1 VTNPWLPSRT
11 RRRIPAWIRLRFPQ
25 DCLAPLSYA
34 SRTLGRMQTSSDRHE
49 YPSHWEADVVLRD
62 GGTARIRPITVDDA
76 DRLVSFYE
84 QVSDESKYY
93 RFFAPYPRLSAKD
106 VRRFTHHDFVD
117 RVGLAATVGGDFIA
131 TVRYD
136 RISADGLPAS
146 APADEAEV
154 AFLVQ
159 DAHQGRGVASALL
172 EHIAAVARER
182 DIRRFAA
189 EVLPANN
196 KMIKVFTDAG
206 YRQKRHFED
215 GVVRLEFD
223 LEPTDRSLAV
233 QRAREQRAEA
243 RSVHRLLAPG
253 SVAVIGAGRTPGGV
267 GRSVLTNLSA
277 AGFTG
282 RLYAVNRAVQES
294 ELDGVPAYR
303 SIVDIA
309 EPVDL
314 AVVAVPAPH
323 VPEVVAECGEHGVQ
337 GLVVVSA
344 GYAESGPEGRERQ
357 RELVRQARTYGM
369 RIIGPN
375 AFGVINT
382 SPEVRLNASLAPE
395 MPRPGRIGLFAQSG
409 AIGIALLSRL
419 HRRGGGVTG
428 TTGVSTF
435 VSSGN
440 RADVSGN
447 DVLQYW
453 YDDPDTDVALMY
465 LESIG
470 NPRKFTRLARRTAA
484 AKPLVVVQGA
494 RHAAAPQGHAVR
506 ATRLPHA
513 TVSALLGQAGVIRV
527 DTITELV
534 DAGLLLARQPLP
546 PGPRVAILGNSESL
560 GLLTYDAC
568 LAEGLQPSPPV
579 DLTTGASADDF
590 RRALAGALADD
601 GCDAVV
607 VTAIPA
613 VGETSAQDA
622 ALAEALRAASASA
635 PAKPVLVV
643 HVELGGLAEA
653 LSAAVSTAPQAA
665 STDPG
670 APGSAQAVRPAEHL
684 PTEVEATDE
693 ARLIPAY
700 PAAERA
706 VRALAEAVKYAQWR
720 QDAAEPGR
728 VPEYED
734 IDEKGAAEQI
744 DVLLARGE
752 DEEALTLGT
761 EETRELLG
769 RYGIDVRPARP
780 APTPDDAARAARDL
794 GYPVVLKT
802 TAPHLRHRADLGGVR
817 LDLADEEQLRRAYAE
832 LTELFGKPAE
842 LRPVVQAM
850 APRGVD
856 TVVSAVID
864 PAAGAVLSFGLSGAA
879 SELLGDTA
887 HRLIPVTDRDATSLV
902 RSIRTAPLLF
912 GWRGSAPVD
921 TAALEELML
930 RVSRLV
936 DDHPEVVAVSLE
948 PVVVAPHG
956 LSALG
961 ATVRLH
967 RAPVRDDLG
976 PRTLP
981 VY

>member
-1 VTNPWLPSRT
+1 MPEGAFAPAPGGSRT
-11 RRRIPAWIRLRFPQ
+11 AASARLSSTT

-34 SRTLGRMQTSSDRHE
+34 SRTLGPMQTSSDRHE
-49 YPSHWEADVVLRD
+49 YPAHWEADVVLRD

-76 DRLVSFYE
+76 ERLVSFYE

-106 VRRFTHHDFVD
+106 VHRFTHHDFVD
-117 RVGLAATVGGDFIA
+117 RVGLAATIGGEFIA

-136 RISADGLPAS
+136 RIGADGTPAS

-172 EHIAAVARER
+172 EHIGAVARER
-182 DIRRFAA
+182 GIRRFAA
-189 EVLPANN
+189 EVLPANT

-206 YRQKRHFED
+206 YTQKRSFED
-215 GVVRLEFD
+215 GVVRLEFG
-223 LEPTDRSLAV
+223 LEPTDRSMAV
-233 QRAREQRAEA
+233 QYAREQRAEA
-243 RSVHRLLAPG
+243 RSVQRLLAPG
-253 SVAVIGAGRTPGGV
+253 SVAVVGAGRAPGGV
-267 GRSVLTNLSA
+267 GRSVLDHLRDT
-277 AGFTG
+277 GFTG
-282 RLYAVNRAVQES
+282 RLYAVNRALGEGEE
-294 ELDGVPAYR
+294 ELGGVAAFRSVRDIDG
-303 SIVDIA
+303 
-309 EPVDL
+309 PVDL
-314 AVVAVPAPH
+314 AVVAVPAER
-323 VPEVVAECGEHGVQ
+323 VPEIVTECGEHGVQ

-344 GYAESGPEGRERQ
+344 GYAESGPDGRERQ
-357 RELVRQARTYGM
+357 RALIRQARSYGM

-382 SPEVRLNASLAPE
+382 SPDVRLNASLAPH

-409 AIGIALLSRL
+409 AIGVALLSRL

-428 TTGVSTF
+428 VTGVSTF

-453 YDDPDTDVALMY
+453 YEDPDTDVALMY

-494 RHAAAPQGHAVR
+494 RHGAGPRGHAVR

-513 TVSALLGQAGVIRV
+513 TVSALLRQAGVIRV

-546 PGPRVAILGNSESL
+546 AGPRVAILGNSESL

-568 LAEGLQPSPPV
+568 LAEGLRPHPPL
-579 DLTTGASADDF
+579 DLTTAASAADF
-590 RRALAGALADD
+590 HAALSRALADD
-601 GCDAVV
+601 TSDAVV

-613 VGETSAQDA
+613 VGEGSVGDA
-622 ALAEALRAASASA
+622 ALAQALRSAAAATPS
-635 PAKPVLVV
+635 KPVLVV

-653 LSAAVSTAPQAA
+653 LSAATSTAPQAPAPPPPAPRPRADTA
-665 STDPG
+665 SVT
-670 APGSAQAVRPAEHL
+670 APPPPEDAH
-684 PTEVEATDE
+684 
-693 ARLIPAY
+693 LIPAY

-706 VRALAEAVKYAQWR
+706 VRALAQAVAYGQWR
-720 QDAAEPGR
+720 RDAAEPGK
-728 VPEYED
+728 VPEYDD
-734 IDEKGAAEQI
+734 IDERGAAAL
-744 DVLLARGE
+744 VKRLLARGQG
-752 DEEALTLGT
+752 LTLGT
-761 EETRELLG
+761 DETCDLLG
-769 RYGIDVRPARP
+769 TYGIHVHRALP
-780 APTPDDAARAARDL
+780 APDPDTAAEAARTL
-794 GYPVVLKT
+794 GHPVALKA

-817 LDLADEEQLRRAYAE
+817 LDLADEEQLRRAYTE
-832 LTELFGKPAE
+832 LTELFGAPEE
-842 LRPVVQAM
+842 LRPVVQRM

-856 TVVSAVID
+856 TVVRAVID
-864 PAAGAVLSFGLSGAA
+864 PAAGAVLSFGLAGPPSQ
-879 SELLGDTA
+879 LLGDMA

-921 TAALEELML
+921 TPALEELML

-936 DDHPEVVAVSLE
+936 HDHPEVVAVTLE
-948 PVVVAPHG
+948 PVVVAPRG
-956 LSALG
+956 VSVLG
-961 ATVRLH
+961 ASVRL
-967 RAPVRDDLG
+967 APPPARDDLG

-981 VY
+981 AY

>member
-1 VTNPWLPSRT
+1 
-11 RRRIPAWIRLRFPQ
+11 
-25 DCLAPLSYA
+25 
-34 SRTLGRMQTSSDRHE
+34 MQTSSDRHE
-49 YPSHWEADVVLRD
+49 YPAHWEADVVLRD

-76 DRLVSFYE
+76 ERLVSFYE

-106 VRRFTHHDFVD
+106 VHRFTHHDFVD
-117 RVGLAATVGGDFIA
+117 RVGLAATVGGEFIA

-136 RISADGLPAS
+136 RIGPDGMPAS

-182 DIRRFAA
+182 GIRRFAA
-189 EVLPANN
+189 EVLPANS

-206 YRQKRHFED
+206 YQQKRSFED
-215 GVVRLEFD
+215 GVVRLEFG

-243 RSVHRLLAPG
+243 RSVQRLLAPG
-253 SVAVIGAGRTPGGV
+253 SVAVVGAGRTPGGV
-267 GRSVLTNLSA
+267 GRGVLANLRA

-282 RLYAVNRAVQES
+282 RLFAVNRALGED
-294 ELDGVPAYR
+294 EKDIDGVPAHR
-303 SIVDIA
+303 SVTDIG

-314 AVVAVPAPH
+314 AVVAVPAAH

-337 GLVVVSA
+337 GLVVISA
-344 GYAESGPEGRERQ
+344 GYAESGPDGRERQ

-375 AFGVINT
+375 AFGIINT
-382 SPEVRLNASLAPE
+382 APDVRLNASLAPE
-395 MPRPGRIGLFAQSG
+395 APRSGRIGLFAQSG

-428 TTGVSTF
+428 VTGVSTF

-453 YDDPDTDVALMY
+453 YEDPDTDVVLMY

-484 AKPLVVVQGA
+484 VKPLVVVQGA
-494 RHAAAPQGHAVR
+494 RHGSAPQGHAVR
-506 ATRLPHA
+506 ATELPHT
-513 TVSALLGQAGVIRV
+513 TVSALLRQAGVIRV

-546 PGPRVAILGNSESL
+546 AGPRVAILGNSESL
-560 GLLTYDAC
+560 GMLTYDAC
-568 LAEGLQPSPPV
+568 LSEGLRPLRPL
-579 DLTTGASADDF
+579 DLTTGASAADF
-590 RRALAGALADD
+590 HAALSRVLADD
-601 GCDAVV
+601 TCDAVV
-607 VTAIPA
+607 VTAIPTL
-613 VGETSAQDA
+613 GQTSPGDA
-622 ALAEALRAASASA
+622 ALAGALRSAAAANPS
-635 PAKPVLVV
+635 KPVLVV

-653 LSAAVSTAPQAA
+653 LSAAASTAPRAG
-665 STDPG
+665 DR
-670 APGSAQAVRPAEHL
+670 APGTAPRAGDGTPGIEGPAPLPCALPAAAEVRATPE
-684 PTEVEATDE
+684 TGEATGATTE
-693 ARLIPAY
+693 PPSRLIPAY

-706 VRALAEAVKYAQWR
+706 VRALSEAVHYAQWR
-720 QDAAEPGR
+720 RDAAEPGR
-728 VPEYED
+728 VPAYED
-734 IDEKGAAEQI
+734 IDEKGTAERI
-744 DVLLARGE
+744 DALLSTGE
-752 DEEALTLGT
+752 GRTLGAEEAGA
-761 EETRELLG
+761 LLG
-769 RYGIDVRPARP
+769 RYGIRLRQARP
-780 APTPDDAARAARDL
+780 APTPDEAARAAEAI
-794 GYPVVLKT
+794 GYPVALKT

-817 LDLADEEQLRRAYAE
+817 LDLADEEQLRRAYSE
-832 LTELFGKPAE
+832 LTELFGSPGE
-842 LRPVVQAM
+842 LRPVVQGM

-856 TVVSAVID
+856 TIVRTVVD
-864 PAAGAVLSFGLSGAA
+864 PAAGAVLSFGLAGPA
-879 SELLGDTA
+879 SQLLGDMA
-887 HRLIPVTDRDATSLV
+887 HRLIPATERDAASLV

-921 TAALEELML
+921 TDALEELLL

-956 LSALG
+956 LS
-961 ATVRLH
+961 V
-967 RAPVRDDLG
+967 LG
-976 PRTLP
+976 PRSLP

>member
-1 VTNPWLPSRT
+1 M
-11 RRRIPAWIRLRFPQ
+11 Q
-25 DCLAPLSYA
+25 
-34 SRTLGRMQTSSDRHE
+34 QTSSDRHE
-49 YPSHWEADVVLRD
+49 YPAHWEADVVLRD
-62 GGTARIRPITVDDA
+62 GGTARVRPITVDDA

-106 VRRFTHHDFVD
+106 VHRFTHHDFVD
-117 RVGLAATVGGDFIA
+117 RVGLAATVGGEFIA

-136 RISADGLPAS
+136 RISADGRPAS

-182 DIRRFAA
+182 GIRRFAA

-206 YRQKRHFED
+206 YTQKRSFED

-243 RSVHRLLAPG
+243 RSVRRLLVPG
-253 SVAVIGAGRTPGGV
+253 SVAVIGVGRTPGGV
-267 GRSVLTNLSA
+267 GRSVLDNIRD

-282 RLYAVNRAVQES
+282 GLYAVNTAFPEGQK
-294 ELDGVPAYR
+294 ELDGVPAHR
-303 SIVDIA
+303 SVRDI
-309 EPVDL
+309 EGPVDL
-314 AVVAVPAPH
+314 AVVAVPVEH
-323 VPEVVAECGEHGVQ
+323 VLQVVTECGEHGVQ
-337 GLVVVSA
+337 GLVVVTA

-357 RELVRQARTYGM
+357 RELVRHARTYGM

-382 SPEVRLNASLAPE
+382 AADVRLNASLAPE

-428 TTGVSTF
+428 VTGVSTF

-494 RHAAAPQGHAVR
+494 GSAPQGHAVR

-513 TVSALLGQAGVIRV
+513 TVSALLRQAGVIRV
-527 DTITELV
+527 ETITELV
-534 DAGLLLARQPLP
+534 DTGLLLARQPLP
-546 PGPRVAILGNSESL
+546 GGARVAILGNSESL

-568 LAEGLQPSPPV
+568 LSEGLRPLAPL
-579 DLTTGASADDF
+579 DLTTAATAADF
-590 RRALAGALADD
+590 HRALSQALADQT
-601 GCDAVV
+601 CDAVV

-613 VGETSAQDA
+613 VGEGPAEDA
-622 ALAEALRAASASA
+622 ALAEALRSAAETD
-635 PAKPVLVV
+635 PGKPVLVV

-653 LSAAVSTAPQAA
+653 LSAATSTAPQAV
-665 STDPG
+665 SKRED
-670 APGSAQAVRPAEHL
+670 QQPAERP
-684 PTEVEATDE
+684 PTA
-693 ARLIPAY
+693 ARTPEGVGLIPAY

-706 VRALAEAVKYAQWR
+706 VRALSEAVKYAQWR
-720 QDAAEPGR
+720 REATDPGR

-734 IDEKGAAEQI
+734 IDEKGAAALI
-744 DVLLARGE
+744 GGLLARGQG
-752 DEEALTLGT
+752 LTLGADAT
-761 EETRELLG
+761 CELLG
-769 RYGIDVRPARP
+769 MYGVDVHRALP
-780 APTPDDAARAARDL
+780 APTPDAAAEAARTL
-794 GYPVVLKT
+794 GYPVALKA

-817 LDLADEEQLRRAYAE
+817 LDLTDEDRLRRAYAE
-832 LTELFGKPAE
+832 LGDLFGSPEE
-842 LRPVVQAM
+842 LRPVVQRM

-856 TVVSAVID
+856 TVVRAVID
-864 PAAGAVLSFGLSGAA
+864 PAAGAVLSFGLAGAA
-879 SELLGDTA
+879 SQLLGDIA
-887 HRLIPVTDRDATSLV
+887 HRLVPVTDREAGSLV

-912 GWRGSAPVD
+912 GWRGSTPVD
-921 TAALEELML
+921 TPALEELLL

-936 DDHPEVVAVSLE
+936 DDHPEVVAVTLE
-948 PVVVAPHG
+948 PVVVAAHG
-956 LSALG
+956 LSVLG
-961 ATVRLH
+961 ASVRL
-967 RAPVRDDLG
+967 APPPVRDDLG

>member
-1 VTNPWLPSRT
+1 
-11 RRRIPAWIRLRFPQ
+11 
-25 DCLAPLSYA
+25 
-34 SRTLGRMQTSSDRHE
+34 MQNSADRHE
-49 YPSHWEADVVLRD
+49 YPAHWEADVVLRD
-62 GGTARIRPITVDDA
+62 GGTARIRPITADDA

-106 VRRFTHHDFVD
+106 VHRFTHHDFVD
-117 RVGLAATVGGDFIA
+117 RVGLAATVGGEFIA

-136 RISADGLPAS
+136 RIDADGLPAS
-146 APADEAEV
+146 GPASEAEV

-189 EVLPANN
+189 EVLPANS

-206 YRQKRHFED
+206 YTQKRSFED

-243 RSVHRLLAPG
+243 RSVRRLLAPG
-253 SVAVIGAGRTPGGV
+253 AVAVIGVGRAPGGV
-267 GRSVLTNLSA
+267 GRSVLDHIRD
-277 AGFTG
+277 AGFAG
-282 RLYAVNRAVQES
+282 ELYAVNRAFPEEQKDV
-294 ELDGVPAYR
+294 DGVPAHR
-303 SIVDIA
+303 SVRDI
-309 EPVDL
+309 EGPVDL
-314 AVVAVPAPH
+314 AVVAVPAEY
-323 VPEVVAECGEHGVQ
+323 VPDVVTECGEHGVQ

-357 RELVRQARTYGM
+357 RELVRHARTYGM

-382 SPEVRLNASLAPE
+382 AENVRLNASLAPE

-428 TTGVSTF
+428 VTGVSTF

-453 YDDPDTDVALMY
+453 YDDPDTDVVLMY

-494 RHAAAPQGHAVR
+494 RHGGAAPQGHAVR

-513 TVSALLGQAGVIRV
+513 TVSELLRQAGVIRV

-546 PGPRVAILGNSESL
+546 AGPRVAILGNSESL

-568 LAEGLQPSPPV
+568 LSEGLRPLAPL
-579 DLTTGASADDF
+579 DLTTGASSEDF
-590 RRALAGALADD
+590 HRALAEALADE

-607 VTAIPA
+607 VTAIPT
-613 VGETSAQDA
+613 VGEASAQDA
-622 ALAEALRAASASA
+622 ALADALRSAAAEV
-635 PAKPVLVV
+635 PGKPVLVV

-653 LSAAVSTAPQAA
+653 LSAAASTAPQAGSPA
-665 STDPG
+665 PG
-670 APGSAQAVRPAEHL
+670 AVPAGGSRAFRAAERPPNAVAMPA
-684 PTEVEATDE
+684 PAPPSAPDSCS
-693 ARLIPAY
+693 RLIPAY

-706 VRALAEAVKYAQWR
+706 VRALGEAVKYAQWR
-720 QDAAEPGR
+720 REAAEPGK
-728 VPEYED
+728 VPESIDAD
-734 IDEKGAAEQI
+734 IDEKRAAALI
-744 DVLLARGE
+744 GGLLARGQG
-752 DEEALTLGT
+752 LTLGPD
-761 EETRELLG
+761 ETSELLG
-769 RYGIDVRPARP
+769 TYGIPVRGALP
-780 APTPDDAARAARDL
+780 APSADDASAAARTL
-794 GYPVVLKT
+794 GYPVALKA

-832 LTELFGKPAE
+832 LTGLFGNPE
-842 LRPVVQAM
+842 ETRPVVQGM

-856 TVVSAVID
+856 TVVRAVID
-864 PAAGAVLSFGLSGAA
+864 PAAGAVLSFGLAGPA
-879 SELLGDTA
+879 SQLLGDVG
-887 HRLIPVTDRDATSLV
+887 HRLIPVTDRDAAALI

-921 TAALEELML
+921 SEALEELL
-930 RVSRLV
+930 LKVSRLV
-936 DDHPEVVAVSLE
+936 DDHPEVIAVSLE
-948 PVVVAPHG
+948 PVVVAQHG
-956 LSALG
+956 LSVLG
-961 ATVRLH
+961 ASVRL
-967 RAPVRDDLG
+967 APPPVRDDLG

>member
-1 VTNPWLPSRT
+1 
-11 RRRIPAWIRLRFPQ
+11 
-25 DCLAPLSYA
+25 
-34 SRTLGRMQTSSDRHE
+34 MQSASDRHE
-49 YPSHWEADVVLRD
+49 YPAHWEADVVLRD

-76 DRLVSFYE
+76 ERLVSFYE

-93 RFFAPYPRLSAKD
+93 RFFAPYPRLSDKD
-106 VRRFTHHDFVD
+106 VHRFTHHDFVD
-117 RVGLAATVGGDFIA
+117 RVGLAATVGGEFIA

-136 RISADGLPAS
+136 RIGADGMAAS

-206 YRQKRHFED
+206 YTQKRSFED
-215 GVVRLEFD
+215 GVVRLEFG
-223 LEPTDRSLAV
+223 LEPTERSVAV

-243 RSVHRLLAPG
+243 HSVGRLLAPG
-253 SVAVIGAGRTPGGV
+253 SVAVVGTGRSPGGV
-267 GRSVLTNLSA
+267 GRSVLGNLRE

-282 RLYAVNRAVQES
+282 RLYAVNKAFPEDLK
-294 ELDGVPAYR
+294 ELDGVPAHR
-303 SIVDIA
+303 SVRDIA

-314 AVVAVPAPH
+314 AVVAVPAEQ
-323 VPEVVAECGEHGVQ
+323 VPEAVTECGEHGVQ
-337 GLVVVSA
+337 GLVVLSA
-344 GYAESGPEGRERQ
+344 GYAESGPDGRERQ
-357 RELVRQARTYGM
+357 RELVRHARAYGM

-428 TTGVSTF
+428 VTGVSTF
-435 VSSGN
+435 ISSGN

-494 RHAAAPQGHAVR
+494 GSAPQGHAVR

-513 TVSALLGQAGVIRV
+513 TVSALLRQAGVIRV

-546 PGPRVAILGNSESL
+546 TGPRVAILGNSESL

-568 LAEGLQPSPPV
+568 LSEGLRPLPPL
-579 DLTTGASADDF
+579 DLTTEASAQDF
-590 RRALAGALADD
+590 HAALARALADET
-601 GCDAVV
+601 CDAVV

-613 VGETSAQDA
+613 IGERSPGDA
-622 ALAEALRAASASA
+622 ELAEALRSAAAAA

-643 HVELGGLAEA
+643 HVELGGLATA
-653 LSAAVSTAPQAA
+653 LSAATSTAPRAEAA
-665 STDPG
+665 PRARTDVPDG
-670 APGSAQAVRPAEHL
+670 AQPVPTAVAAPEGTH
-684 PTEVEATDE
+684 
-693 ARLIPAY
+693 LIPAY

-706 VRALAEAVKYAQWR
+706 VRALAEAVKYAHWR
-720 QDAAEPGR
+720 REAADAGK

-734 IDEKGAAEQI
+734 IDEKGAAELI
-744 DVLLARGE
+744 GGLLARGQG
-752 DEEALTLGT
+752 LTLGT
-761 EETRELLG
+761 DETCELLG
-769 RYGIDVRPARP
+769 RYGIRTRRAIP
-780 APTPDDAARAARDL
+780 APTPDEAARAAAAL
-794 GYPVVLKT
+794 GYPVALKA

-817 LDLADEEQLRRAYAE
+817 LDVPDEEQLRRSYAE
-832 LTELFGKPAE
+832 LTELFGKPE
-842 LRPVVQAM
+842 EIRPVVQAM

-856 TVVSAVID
+856 TVVRAVID
-864 PAAGAVLSFGLSGAA
+864 PAAGAVLSFGLAGAA
-879 SELLGDTA
+879 SQLLGDMA
-887 HRLIPVTDRDATSLV
+887 HRLVPVTDREATSLI

-912 GWRGSAPVD
+912 GWRGSTPVD
-921 TAALEELML
+921 TAALEELLL

-936 DDHPEVVAVSLE
+936 DDHPEVVAVTLE

-956 LSALG
+956 LSVLG
-961 ATVRLH
+961 ASVRL
-967 RAPVRDDLG
+967 APPPARDDLG

-981 VY
+981 TY

>member
-1 VTNPWLPSRT
+1 
-11 RRRIPAWIRLRFPQ
+11 
-25 DCLAPLSYA
+25 
-34 SRTLGRMQTSSDRHE
+34 MQTSSDRHE
-49 YPSHWEADVVLRD
+49 YPAHWEADVVLRD
-62 GGTARIRPITVDDA
+62 GGTARVRPITVDDA

-106 VRRFTHHDFVD
+106 VHRFTHHDFVD
-117 RVGLAATVGGDFIA
+117 RVGLAATVGGEFIA

-136 RISADGLPAS
+136 RISADGRAAS

-182 DIRRFAA
+182 GIRRFAA

-206 YRQKRHFED
+206 YTQKRSFED
-215 GVVRLEFD
+215 GVVRLEFG

-243 RSVHRLLAPG
+243 RSVRRLLVPG
-253 SVAVIGAGRTPGGV
+253 SVAVVGVGRTPGGV
-267 GRSVLTNLSA
+267 GRSVLDNIRD

-282 RLYAVNRAVQES
+282 GLYAVNKAFPEGRK
-294 ELDGVPAYR
+294 ELDGIPAHR
-303 SIVDIA
+303 SVRDI
-309 EPVDL
+309 EGPVDL
-314 AVVAVPAPH
+314 AVVAVPVEH
-323 VPEVVAECGEHGVQ
+323 VPEVVTECGEHGVQ
-337 GLVVVSA
+337 GLVVVTA

-357 RELVRQARTYGM
+357 RELVRHARTYGM

-382 SPEVRLNASLAPE
+382 AADVRLNASLAPE

-428 TTGVSTF
+428 VTGVSTF

-494 RHAAAPQGHAVR
+494 GSAPQGHAVR

-513 TVSALLGQAGVIRV
+513 TVSALLRQAGVIRV
-527 DTITELV
+527 ETITELV
-534 DAGLLLARQPLP
+534 DTGLLLARQPLP
-546 PGPRVAILGNSESL
+546 GGARVAIVGNSESL

-568 LAEGLQPSPPV
+568 LSEGLRPTPPV
-579 DLTTGASADDF
+579 DLTTAATAADF
-590 RRALAGALADD
+590 HRALSGALADD
-601 GCDAVV
+601 SCDAVV

-613 VGETSAQDA
+613 VGEGPEQDA
-622 ALAEALRAASASA
+622 ALAEALRSAAEEV
-635 PAKPVLVV
+635 PGKPVLVV

-653 LSAAVSTAPQAA
+653 LSAAMSTAPQAV
-665 STDPG
+665 SKRGDTP
-670 APGSAQAVRPAEHL
+670 RPAER
-684 PTEVEATDE
+684 PSTAVPASGGGG
-693 ARLIPAY
+693 LIPAY

-720 QDAAEPGR
+720 REAVDPGR

-734 IDEKGAAEQI
+734 IDEKGAAGLI
-744 DVLLARGE
+744 GGLLARGQG
-752 DEEALTLGT
+752 LTLGSD
-761 EETRELLG
+761 ETCELLG
-769 RYGIDVRPARP
+769 MYGVDVHRALP
-780 APTPDDAARAARDL
+780 APTPDAAADAARTL
-794 GYPVVLKT
+794 GYPVALKA

-817 LDLADEEQLRRAYAE
+817 LDLADEDQLRRAYTE
-832 LTELFGKPAE
+832 LGELFGKPEE
-842 LRPVVQAM
+842 LRPVVQRM

-856 TVVSAVID
+856 TVLRAVID
-864 PAAGAVLSFGLSGAA
+864 PAAGAVLSFGLAGAA
-879 SELLGDTA
+879 SQLLGDTA
-887 HRLIPVTDRDATSLV
+887 HRLIPVTDREAGSLV

-912 GWRGSAPVD
+912 GWRGSTPVD
-921 TAALEELML
+921 TPALEELLL

-936 DDHPEVVAVSLE
+936 DDHPEVVAVTLE
-948 PVVVAPHG
+948 PVVVAAHG
-956 LSALG
+956 LSVLG
-961 ATVRLH
+961 ASVRL
-967 RAPVRDDLG
+967 APPPVRDDLG

-981 VY
+981 AY

>member
-1 VTNPWLPSRT
+1 M
-11 RRRIPAWIRLRFPQ
+11 Q
-25 DCLAPLSYA
+25 
-34 SRTLGRMQTSSDRHE
+34 QTSSDRHE
-49 YPSHWEADVVLRD
+49 YPAHWEADVVLRD
-62 GGTARIRPITVDDA
+62 GGTARVRPITVDDA
-76 DRLVSFYE
+76 ERLVSFYE

-106 VRRFTHHDFVD
+106 VHRFTHHDFVD
-117 RVGLAATVGGDFIA
+117 RVGLAATVGGEFIA

-136 RISADGLPAS
+136 RISADGRAAS

-182 DIRRFAA
+182 GIRRFAA

-206 YRQKRHFED
+206 YTQKRSFED

-243 RSVHRLLAPG
+243 RSVRRLLGPG
-253 SVAVIGAGRTPGGV
+253 SVAVVGVGRSPGGV
-267 GRSVLTNLSA
+267 GRSVLDNIRD

-282 RLYAVNRAVQES
+282 SLYAVNKAFAEEQKD
-294 ELDGVPAYR
+294 LDGVPAYR
-303 SIVDIA
+303 SVRDI
-309 EPVDL
+309 ESPVDL
-314 AVVAVPAPH
+314 VVVAVPVEH
-323 VPEVVAECGEHGVQ
+323 VPEVVTECGEHGVQ
-337 GLVVVSA
+337 GLVVVTA

-357 RELVRQARTYGM
+357 RELVRHARTYGM

-382 SPEVRLNASLAPE
+382 AADVRLNASLAPE

-428 TTGVSTF
+428 VTGVSTF

-494 RHAAAPQGHAVR
+494 GSAPQGHEVR

-513 TVSALLGQAGVIRV
+513 TVSALLRQAGVIRV
-527 DTITELV
+527 ETITELV
-534 DAGLLLARQPLP
+534 DTGLLLARQPLP
-546 PGPRVAILGNSESL
+546 GGARVAILGNSESL

-568 LAEGLQPSPPV
+568 LSEGLRPLAPL
-579 DLTTGASADDF
+579 DLTTAATAADF
-590 RRALAGALADD
+590 HRALSEALADET
-601 GCDAVV
+601 CDAVV

-613 VGETSAQDA
+613 VGEGPAEDA
-622 ALAEALRAASASA
+622 ALAEALRSAAEEV
-635 PAKPVLVV
+635 PGKPVLVV

-653 LSAAVSTAPQAA
+653 LSAAMSTAPQAV
-665 STDPG
+665 SKRGD
-670 APGSAQAVRPAEHL
+670 SQRPAERP
-684 PTEVEATDE
+684 PTASQAPEGAG
-693 ARLIPAY
+693 LIPAY

-720 QDAAEPGR
+720 REAVDPGR
-728 VPEYED
+728 VPEFED
-734 IDEKGAAEQI
+734 IDEKGAAGLI
-744 DVLLARGE
+744 GGLLARGQG
-752 DEEALTLGT
+752 LTLGVD
-761 EETRELLG
+761 ETCDLLG
-769 RYGIDVRPARP
+769 KYGVDVHRALP
-780 APTPDDAARAARDL
+780 APTPEAAAEAARTL
-794 GYPVVLKT
+794 GYPVALKA

-817 LDLADEEQLRRAYAE
+817 LDLADEDQLRRAYAE
-832 LTELFGKPAE
+832 LGELFGTPEE
-842 LRPVVQAM
+842 LRPVVQRM

-856 TVVSAVID
+856 TVVRAVID
-864 PAAGAVLSFGLSGAA
+864 PAAGAVLSFGLAGAA
-879 SELLGDTA
+879 SQLLGDTA
-887 HRLIPVTDRDATSLV
+887 HRLIPVTDREAASLI

-912 GWRGSAPVD
+912 GWRGSTPVD
-921 TAALEELML
+921 TPALEELML

-936 DDHPEVVAVSLE
+936 DDHPEVVAVTLE
-948 PVVVAPHG
+948 PVVVAAHG
-956 LSALG
+956 LSVLG
-961 ATVRLH
+961 ASVRL
-967 RAPVRDDLG
+967 APPPVRDDLG

>member
-1 VTNPWLPSRT
+1 
-11 RRRIPAWIRLRFPQ
+11 
-25 DCLAPLSYA
+25 
-34 SRTLGRMQTSSDRHE
+34 MQSASDRPE
-49 YPSHWEADVVLRD
+49 YPAHWEADVVLRD

-76 DRLVSFYE
+76 ERLVSFYE

-106 VRRFTHHDFVD
+106 VHRFTHHDFVD
-117 RVGLAATVGGDFIA
+117 RVGLAATVGGEFIA

-136 RISADGLPAS
+136 RIGADGMAAS

-182 DIRRFAA
+182 GIRRFAA
-189 EVLPANN
+189 EVLPANT

-206 YRQKRHFED
+206 YTQKRSFED

-223 LEPTDRSLAV
+223 LEPTERSLAV

-243 RSVHRLLAPG
+243 RSVRRLLAPG
-253 SVAVIGAGRTPGGV
+253 SVAVIGTGRTPGGV
-267 GRSVLTNLSA
+267 GRGLLRNIRAS
-277 AGFTG
+277 GFTG
-282 RLYAVNRAVQES
+282 RLHAVNKAFPDDLR
-294 ELDGVPAYR
+294 ELDGVPAHR
-303 SIVDIA
+303 SVRDIDG
-309 EPVDL
+309 PVDL
-314 AVVAVPAPH
+314 AVVAVPAEH
-323 VPEVVAECGEHGVQ
+323 VPEAVTECGAHGVQ

-357 RELVRQARTYGM
+357 RALVRQARAYGM

-375 AFGVINT
+375 SFGVINT
-382 SPEVRLNASLAPE
+382 SPEVLLNASLAPE
-395 MPRPGRIGLFAQSG
+395 LPRAGRIGLFTQSG
-409 AIGIALLSRL
+409 AIGTALLSRL

-428 TTGVSTF
+428 VTGVSTF
-435 VSSGN
+435 VSAGN

-453 YDDPDTDVALMY
+453 YDDPDTDVVLMY

-470 NPRKFTRLARRTAA
+470 NPRKFTRLSRRTAV

-494 RHAAAPQGHAVR
+494 GSAPQGHAVR
-506 ATRLPHA
+506 ATRLPHT
-513 TVSALLGQAGVIRV
+513 TVSALLRQAGVIRV

-534 DAGLLLARQPLP
+534 DTGLLLARQPLP
-546 PGPRVAILGNSESL
+546 RGPKVAILGNSESL
-560 GLLTYDAC
+560 GVLTYDAC
-568 LAEGLQPSPPV
+568 LSAGLRPQPPR
-579 DLTTGASADDF
+579 DLTTQASADDF
-590 RRALAGALADD
+590 HAALSRALADD
-601 GCDAVV
+601 TCDAVV

-613 VGETSAQDA
+613 IGESSPGDA
-622 ALAEALRAASASA
+622 ELAEALRSAAAA
-635 PAKPVLVV
+635 VPTKPVLVV

-653 LSAAVSTAPQAA
+653 LSAATSTAPQA
-665 STDPG
+665 T
-670 APGSAQAVRPAEHL
+670 GSAPPARGTTRAPHTTTGPPAEPAAV
-684 PTEVEATDE
+684 PTPAATTGPSTAAAAPAPQTPTPQPPAPEDS
-693 ARLIPAY
+693 RLIPAY

-706 VRALAEAVKYAQWR
+706 VRALAEAVRYGQWR
-720 QDAAEPGR
+720 RDAADPGR

-734 IDEKGAAEQI
+734 IDEKGAARLI
-744 DVLLARGE
+744 DGLLARGQG
-752 DEEALTLGT
+752 LTLGPDDAC
-761 EETRELLG
+761 ELLG
-769 RYGIDVRPARP
+769 RYGIRVRRALP

-794 GYPVVLKT
+794 GYPVALKA

-832 LTELFGKPAE
+832 LTGLFGKPEE
-842 LRPVVQAM
+842 LRPVVQGM

-856 TVVSAVID
+856 TVVRAVID
-864 PAAGAVLSFGLSGAA
+864 PAAGAVLSFGLAGAA
-879 SELLGDTA
+879 SQLLDDMA
-887 HRLIPVTDRDATSLV
+887 HRLVPVTDRDATSLV

-912 GWRGSAPVD
+912 GWRGSTPVD
-921 TAALEELML
+921 TPALEDLLL
-930 RVSRLV
+930 RLSRLV
-936 DDHPEVVAVSLE
+936 DDHPEVVAVTLE

-956 LSALG
+956 LSVLDAS
-961 ATVRLH
+961 VRL
-967 RAPVRDDLG
+967 APPPARDDLG

>member
-1 VTNPWLPSRT
+1 
-11 RRRIPAWIRLRFPQ
+11 
-25 DCLAPLSYA
+25 
-34 SRTLGRMQTSSDRHE
+34 MQTSSDRHE
-49 YPSHWEADVVLRD
+49 YPAHWEADVVLRD

-106 VRRFTHHDFVD
+106 VHRFTHHDFVD
-117 RVGLAATVGGDFIA
+117 RVGLAATIGGEFIA

-136 RISADGLPAS
+136 RIGADGMPAS
-146 APADEAEV
+146 AHPSPDATLAGGRFAPAPDIPDEAEV

-182 DIRRFAA
+182 GIRRFAA
-189 EVLPANN
+189 EVLPANS

-206 YRQKRHFED
+206 YTQKRSFED

-233 QRAREQRAEA
+233 QYAREQRAEG
-243 RSVHRLLAPG
+243 RSVQRLLMPG
-253 SVAVIGAGRTPGGV
+253 SVAVVGTGRTPGGV
-267 GRSVLTNLSA
+267 GRSVLGNIRD

-282 RLYAVNRAVQES
+282 RLYAVNKALPDGQKDI
-294 ELDGVPAYR
+294 DGVPAYR
-303 SIVDIA
+303 SVRDIE

-314 AVVAVPAPH
+314 VVVAVPAPY
-323 VPEVVAECGEHGVQ
+323 VPDVVEECGLHGVQ
-337 GLVVVSA
+337 GLVVLSA

-357 RELVRQARTYGM
+357 RDLVRLARAYGM

-375 AFGVINT
+375 AFGIINT
-382 SPEVRLNASLAPE
+382 SAGVRLNASLAPQ
-395 MPRPGRIGLFAQSG
+395 MPRPGRIALFAQSG

-428 TTGVSTF
+428 VTGVSTF

-453 YDDPDTDVALMY
+453 YDDPDTDVVLMY

-494 RHAAAPQGHAVR
+494 GSAPQGHAVR
-506 ATRLPHA
+506 ATRLPYA
-513 TVSALLGQAGVIRV
+513 TVSALLRQAGVIRV

-534 DAGLLLARQPLP
+534 DTGLLLARQPLP
-546 PGPRVAILGNSESL
+546 AGARVAILGNSESL

-568 LAEGLQPSPPV
+568 LSEGLRPMPPL
-579 DLTTGASADDF
+579 DLTTGASPDDF
-590 RRALAGALADD
+590 HAALARALADD
-601 GCDAVV
+601 ACDAVV

-613 VGETSAQDA
+613 VGEGTAGDA
-622 ALAEALRAASASA
+622 ALAEALRSAAERV
-635 PAKPVLVV
+635 PGKPVLVV

-653 LSAAVSTAPQAA
+653 LSAAASTAPQAA
-665 STDPG
+665 
-670 APGSAQAVRPAEHL
+670 GSAVPGGSHPFRPL
-684 PTEVEATDE
+684 DRLATKATQDPP
-693 ARLIPAY
+693 APQNCSRLIPAY

-706 VRALAEAVKYAQWR
+706 VRALSEVVRYAQWR
-720 QDAAEPGR
+720 RDAAEPGR
-728 VPEYED
+728 VPAYED
-734 IDEKGAAEQI
+734 IDEKGAAELI
-744 DVLLARGE
+744 GGLLARGQG
-752 DEEALTLGT
+752 LTLGT
-761 EETRELLG
+761 DETCDLLG
-769 RYGIDVRPARP
+769 KYGVHVHRALP
-780 APTPDDAARAARDL
+780 APAPDDAVRAARAL
-794 GYPVVLKT
+794 GYPVALKA

-817 LDLADEEQLRRAYAE
+817 LDLMDEEQLRRAYAE

-842 LRPVVQAM
+842 LRPVVQTM

-856 TVVSAVID
+856 TVIRAVID
-864 PAAGAVLSFGLSGAA
+864 PAAGAVLSFGLAGAA
-879 SELLGDTA
+879 SQLLGDMA
-887 HRLIPVTDRDATSLV
+887 HRLVPVTDREAGSLV

-912 GWRGSAPVD
+912 GWRGSTPVD
-921 TAALEELML
+921 TPALEELLL

-936 DDHPEVVAVSLE
+936 DDHPEVVAVTLE
-948 PVVVAPHG
+948 PVVVAPRG
-956 LSALG
+956 LSVLG
-961 ATVRLH
+961 ASVRL
-967 RAPVRDDLG
+967 APPPARDDLG

-981 VY
+981 AY